1 MGNSMGLIY
10 KMNVYCWGAGE
21 VERRENQ
28 NRGLLASLG
37 NLLLHLLPE
46 TYEETSFNVSWA
58 VLHFNNNNNNN
69 NNN

>member
-37 NLLLHLLPE
+37 NLLLHLPE
-46 TYEETSFNVSWA
+46 TYEETSFNVS
-58 VLHFNNNNNNN
+58 
-69 NNN
+69 

>member
-10 KMNVYCWGAGE
+10 IMNVYCWGPGE

-37 NLLLHLLPE
+37 NLLLHLLLE
-46 TYEETSFNVSWA
+46 TYEETGFNVS
-58 VLHFNNNNNNN
+58 
-69 NNN
+69 

>member
-37 NLLLHLLPE
+37 NLLLHLPPG
-46 TYEETSFNVSWA
+46 TYEETSFNVS
-58 VLHFNNNNNNN
+58 
-69 NNN
+69 